1 MNFGKNL
8 RFLRRKNNYSQ
19 PFLAEHLGYT
29 SFTTIQKWEDGSA
42 VPPYK
47 TIQKIAKLFNV
58 EVDDIMNIDLTVRP
72 ANEIPVLGLV
82 RGGTPIL
89 ADQHYLGFEH
99 VIPDDAAHGNCFY
112 LEVTGDSMKDAR
124 ILPGDLIYVRQQDY
138 LDNGD
143 IGVVLIDNEA
153 TVKYV
158 KYTDDAMIL
167 EPANENYEPIVLT
180 REDQQEKQVRIV
192 GKVLHNRIKFS

>member
-1 MNFGKNL
+1 MYFGTNL
-8 RFLRRKNNYSQ
+8 RHLRRKNGYSQ
-19 PFLAEHLGYT
+19 PYLAEYLGYT

-42 VPPYK
+42 TPPYK
-47 TIQKIAKLFNV
+47 TIKKIAELFNV
-58 EVDDIMNIDLTVRP
+58 EVDDIMNTDMTVR
-72 ANEIPVLGLV
+72 NRTEIPVLGLV

-89 ADQHYLGFEH
+89 ADQNYMGFEH
-99 VIPDDAAHGNCFY
+99 VYPDDAAHGNCFY

-158 KYTDDAMIL
+158 KYKDDEMIL
-167 EPANENYEPIVLT
+167 EPANENYSPIILS
-180 REDQQEKQVRIV
+180 RQDLQDKQVRII
-192 GKVLHNRIKFS
+192 GKVLHNRIKLS

>member
-29 SFTTIQKWEDGSA
+29 SFTTIQK
-42 VPPYK
+42 
-47 TIQKIAKLFNV
+47 IAQLFNV

-82 RGGTPIL
+82 RGGAPIL

-158 KYTDDAMIL
+158 RYKDDAMIL
-167 EPANENYEPIVLT
+167 EPANENYDPIVLT
-180 REDQQEKQVRIV
+180 KEDQQEKQVRII